1 MLPFLST
8 LVKQQ
13 PNSFRYY
20 FANASRSGRTK
31 VTCSNIDSLS
41 LRMSRSPLS
50 LSLYLSPDEWTV
62 ASFRTSYIVPRK
74 ALIVEYD
81 DTLAGTASNIDTS
94 AGLMAA

>member
-1 MLPFLST
+1 MPPVPDGRRSPVVT
-8 LVKQQ
+8 L
-13 PNSFRYY
+13 
-20 FANASRSGRTK
+20 
-31 VTCSNIDSLS
+31 ILS
-41 LRMSRSPLS
+41 LYVCLDHLSLS

>member
-1 MLPFLST
+1 MPSVPDGRRSPVVTLILS
-8 LVKQQ
+8 LYV
-13 PNSFRYY
+13 
-20 FANASRSGRTK
+20 
-31 VTCSNIDSLS
+31 CLDHLS
-41 LRMSRSPLS
+41 LRSLS
-50 LSLYLSPDEWTV
+50 LSLYLSPDEWAV